1 MQQLQ
6 QTLSEQMRINDHEIE
21 RRKVLLNFI
30 DEDADTLKHCLKW
43 VEPFVDAIVARF
55 YVAQTQLPE
64 ISLVIGDKETLS
76 RLHVSMAKYTLE
88 LFSGLYDQAYV
99 DKRLRIGKI
108 HHRIGVSPKL
118 YLSGINQLQLL
129 IEEVI
134 AEQAHLYNQSSQ
146 DITLSLR
153 KLFYFDNQ
161 LVFDTYIASLQ
172 IEVESANQQLELYAH
187 NLENV
192 VAKRTAELTDLSMKD
207 ALTGLYNQR
216 AFYELLEKSFN
227 ITERCQQH
235 LTLLYID
242 INFFKEVNDTHGHK
256 AGDEVLVGFAQSAT
270 QIIRKMDFVSR
281 YGGDEFCI
289 VLPNTKIEE
298 AKNLC
303 LRLIELFDKSSEHP
317 VTLSIGGA
325 SLYPG
330 SKLSMDK
337 LIIAADNKMY
347 QAKQICH
354 ETCQHHFELMPRDE
368 LNVTRMVNNK

>member
-21 RRKVLLNFI
+21 RRKVLLSFL
-30 DEDADTLKHCLKW
+30 DADAAVLKQCQKW
-43 VEPFVDAIVARF
+43 IEPLVEPIVTRF
-55 YVAQTQLPE
+55 YAAQTQLPE

-76 RLHVSMAKYTLE
+76 RLHTSMEGYTLE
-88 LFSGLYDQAYV
+88 LFSGQYDKMYV

-129 IEEVI
+129 IEEAI
-134 AEQAHLYNQSSQ
+134 EEHAHIYNQSFQ
-146 DITLSLR
+146 DITYSLR

-172 IEVESANQQLELYAH
+172 TEVESANQQLEIYAH

-192 VAKRTAELTDLSMKD
+192 VAKRTAELTALSMKD

-216 AFYELLEKSFN
+216 AFYELFEKNFN
-227 ITERCQQH
+227 ITQRCQQH

-242 INFFKEVNDTHGHK
+242 MNFFKEVNDTYGHK
-256 AGDEVLVGFAQSAT
+256 AGDEVLVSFAEAAS
-270 QIIRKMDFVSR
+270 QIVRKMDFVSR

-298 AKNLC
+298 AKALC
-303 LRLIELFDKSSEHP
+303 TRLIELFDKNAAYP
-317 VTLSIGGA
+317 ITLSIGGA
-325 SLYPG
+325 SLYPE
-330 SKLSMDK
+330 SELTMDK
-337 LIIAADNKMY
+337 LIMAADSKMY

-354 ETCQHHFELMPRDE
+354 ENRQHHFELMPRDE
-368 LNVTRMVNNK
+368 CNVTHIASN